1 MPGARAVRSKPILKV
16 AMSFDVSG
24 GSDARFCCTTAA
36 GAGLLTI
43 GRLRGALTLAPGT
56 SMRKAGALG
65 RQGDNGW

>member
-1 MPGARAVRSKPILKV
+1 
-16 AMSFDVSG
+16 MSFDVSG